1 MPIKP
6 DVRNL
11 IERFLNNDIKTRN
24 DVETVVLCGSY
35 ATERATNRSDIDL
48 CYFGDF
54 PAFKR
59 EVIIYDNYEFQLMIA
74 PWSWYKDVITN
85 YERQEGNG
93 GTITVMLA
101 QGICVFGENE
111 EWTNLSSI
119 AKKYFSLGPSPSSE
133 RTLRGIQ
140 LRVTGL
146 FDNYCDQQPYSI
158 NQSWLSFHLIE
169 CCIEAQFKIK
179 NWWTVKPKYVLE
191 ELQNRDPVMTDI
203 VEGCLVSRGSDRET
217 LHRLC
222 MHVLESL
229 GGFLRETMTI
239 RDESKQ

>member
-1 MPIKP
+1 MLIKP
-6 DVRNL
+6 DVRTL
-11 IERFLNNDIKTRN
+11 IDRFLNNDFKTRA

-35 ATERATNRSDIDL
+35 ATERATSRSDIDL
-48 CYFGDF
+48 CFIGGF
-54 PAFKR
+54 TAFKR

-74 PWSWYKDVITN
+74 PWSWYEDVITN

-101 QGICVFGENE
+101 QGICIFGENE
-111 EWTNLSSI
+111 KWNNLSSLV
-119 AKKYFSLGPSPSSE
+119 KKYFSLGPSPSSE
-133 RTLRGIQ
+133 RTLRGIR

-146 FDNYCDQQPYSI
+146 FDNYCDQQPYSL

-191 ELQNRDPVMTDI
+191 ELNHRDSVMADI
-203 VEGCLVSRGSDRET
+203 VEECLVSKGSDKEA
-217 LHRLC
+217 LQKLC
-222 MHVLESL
+222 IYVLEPL